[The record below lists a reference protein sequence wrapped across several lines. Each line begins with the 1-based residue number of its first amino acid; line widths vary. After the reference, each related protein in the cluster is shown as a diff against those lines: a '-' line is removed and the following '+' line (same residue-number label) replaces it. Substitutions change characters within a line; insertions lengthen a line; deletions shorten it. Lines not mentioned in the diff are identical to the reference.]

1 MISLLFVT
9 LAFASSDPF
18 FQDLD
23 AFRAKNPNLKTELSR
38 VEAASARALS
48 RALHWTPE
56 INLNASRNRTTSR
69 SFDEKTVS
77 DSNSWGVSANFS
89 LFRGGADLFASSAAN
104 ANKEAQLQQ
113 FEAEV
118 LSLENRVSKLLFQN
132 LFLKENLSIQRS
144 LLQLK
149 EDSLRIGKE
158 RFSQG
163 KIPLQEVTKLEL
175 DISQQRNRVRQTEL
189 EVESNLVAL
198 RSLFVDETKT
208 KEWPFTVTTKLAL
221 NDSDASPTIKGL
233 QLRADS
239 AKKSYWAAKLSHA
252 PSIDLNLRYQESPIR
267 TRESKEWLGSIDLTF
282 PIWSKYSTSAS
293 VAEANTILQESE
305 SAALLREKEEVL
317 QKGLIQKKLDTFSKN
332 LQENT
337 ANLEKSEKLY
347 RDMLR
352 SFQLGRIS
360 VNDLF
365 LEQNRRYDSVLSY
378 VESKMAF
385 HEGVMDACSA
395 WGKRARDCVISSK

>member
-1 MISLLFVT
+1 MIFLFLSTIVW
-9 LAFASSDPF
+9 ASADPF
-18 FQDLD
+18 FQDLE
-23 AFRAKNPNLKTELSR
+23 AFRAKNPGLKTELSR

-48 RALHWTPE
+48 RALHWTPD
-56 INLNASRNRTTSR
+56 ISLNASRNRTTSR

-89 LFRGGADLFASSAAN
+89 LFRGGADLMASSAAN
-104 ANKEAQLQQ
+104 ANKEAQSLQY
-113 FEAEV
+113 ESEV

-132 LFLKENLSIQRS
+132 LFLKESLSIQKS

-149 EDSLRIGKE
+149 EESLRIGKE

-189 EVESNLVAL
+189 EVESNLVSL

-208 KEWPFTVTTKLAL
+208 KDWPFSSSTKVGFAK
-221 NDSDASPTIKGL
+221 SETSPVVKSL
-233 QLRADS
+233 QLRASS
-239 AKKSYWAAKLSHA
+239 AHKSYWAAKLSHA

-267 TRESKEWLGSIDLTF
+267 TRESREWLGSIDLTF

-293 VAEANTILQESE
+293 IAEAHSALQEAE
-305 SAALLREKEEVL
+305 NSALAKEKEEEL
-317 QKGLIQKKLDTFSKN
+317 QKGLIQKKLDVFAKN

-337 ANLEKSEKLY
+337 SNLEKSERLY

-352 SFQLGRIS
+352 NFQLGRIS

-365 LEQNRRYDSVLSY
+365 LEQNRRFESVLSY

-385 HEGVMDACSA
+385 HEGIMDACSA
-395 WGKRARDCVISSK
+395 WGKRARDCLTSSK